1 MNRLQRLGLL
11 VSAAFLAG
19 CNGQET
25 GFTETNPGPL
35 AYVRFVHAVPD
46 RGPITGRWV
55 DKVENWVGTP
65 TSGSSLGISYRTVT
79 PFQGVSAGSRHF
91 KLFPSSTNIDS
102 TQMVLADVTSD
113 LAANTYYTFL
123 YTGYRTCNGAAPAE
137 QVVRIAET
145 HPTIGANEYALRVIS
160 AAPGFTANQDVYV
173 TGTAAAALPA
183 TATFANVAYSVDPAV
198 LSASTWATL
207 PTGSAFIR
215 SYDAGTTATATVA
228 AASVVAAGT
237 PAPTTVTTPN
247 PFPGSTVAGS
257 ALTAFIFAPQRNQ
270 TTCATT
276 GTAQGVFGVD
286 VRPAV
291 P

>member
-19 CNGQET
+19 CNGQDT
-25 GFTETNPGPL
+25 GVTVTNLGPL

-46 RGPITGRWV
+46 RGPIVGRWV

-65 TSGSSLGISYRTVT
+65 TSGAALGISYRTVT

-91 KLFPSSTNIDS
+91 RLFPATSNIDS
-102 TQMVLADVTSD
+102 TQMVIADVTSD

-123 YTGYRTCNGAAPAE
+123 LTGYRTCNSASPAE

-145 HPTIGANEYALRVIS
+145 HPTIAAGQYALRVIT
-160 AAPGFTANQDVYV
+160 AAPGFTANQDYHV
-173 TGTAAAALPA
+173 TA
-183 TATFANVAYSVDPAV
+183 TATTALGSPQFSNVPYSVDPAV
-198 LSASTWATL
+198 LSGMTWVTL
-207 PTGSAFIR
+207 PTAATQFVRGFTTG
-215 SYDAGTTATATVA
+215 GTTTASLA
-228 AASVVAAGT
+228 AASVVAPGT
-237 PAPTTVTTPN
+237 PTLVNTAN
-247 PFPGSTVAGS
+247 PFPSTNVAGS
-257 ALTAFIFAPQRNQ
+257 ALTAFVFPQQLNQ

-276 GTAQGVFGVD
+276 GSVATAFGVD
-286 VRPAV
+286 IRPAV

>member
-11 VSAAFLAG
+11 VSAAVLAG
-19 CNGQET
+19 CNGQDT
-25 GFTETNPGPL
+25 GVTVTNLGPL

-65 TSGSSLGISYRTVT
+65 TSGGALGISYRAVT

-91 KLFPSSTNIDS
+91 RLFPATTNIDS

-123 YTGYRTCNGAAPAE
+123 VTGYRTCNGASPAE
-137 QVVRIAET
+137 QVVRITET
-145 HPTIGANEYALRVIS
+145 HPTIGASQYALRVIA
-160 AAPGFTANQDVYV
+160 AAPGFTTNQDYFI
-173 TGTAAAALPA
+173 TATAAGALPA
-183 TATFANVAYSVDPAV
+183 TAQFANVPFSVDPAV
-198 LSASTWATL
+198 LSARTWVSL
-207 PTGSAFIR
+207 PTAATQFVRGFNT
-215 SYDAGTTATATVA
+215 GTATASLAAVSVA
-228 AASVVAAGT
+228 APGT
-237 PAPTTVTTPN
+237 PTTVNTAN
-247 PFPGSTVAGS
+247 PFPSTNVAGS
-257 ALTAFIFAPQRNQ
+257 ALTAFVFPQQRNQ
-270 TTCATT
+270 TTCAVT
-276 GTAQGVFGVD
+276 GSVGSAFGVD